1 MFSTLLVAIMVIVSV
16 ILFSLLVQRL
26 NELQISN
33 VLHVIGD
40 RGRQLMEAMYPRGD
54 DKTAD
59 VQQARHDIADSILL
73 GPVTQT
79 LTYSGKP
86 RTIAS
91 YDIGVLVREAQK
103 ADAVIVMASAVGD
116 TLVENAVIL
125 RVYRARTMLPD
136 DRLIG
141 ALCLATE
148 RTFDQDPKFALRLLV
163 DIA

>member
-1 MFSTLLVAIMVIVSV
+1 
-16 ILFSLLVQRL
+16 
-26 NELQISN
+26 
-33 VLHVIGD
+33 
-40 RGRQLMEAMYPRGD
+40 MYPRRD
-54 DKTAD
+54 DKTVD
-59 VQQARHDIADSILL
+59 VQKARGDIASSILL

-91 YDIGVLVREAQK
+91 YDIGMLVREAQK

-116 TLVENAVIL
+116 TVVETAVIL

-136 DRLIG
+136 DRLMRG
-141 ALCLATE
+141 LHLATE

-163 DIA
+163 DIAIKALSPAINDPTTAVQTIDQIEDLCIAWGSHVNWMPARSEQ